1 MSLRTRI
8 AFSAA
13 AAVLAAI
20 ALFAA
25 GAYWLI
31 SERAYDRLD
40 SSLAETADKVA
51 EELEAPDL
59 GGRDF
64 AEPPTPGAPARPA
77 PGVGGSAKSRPTS
90 AGASSSS
97 ATWAAVSESELSRRS

>member
-1 MSLRTRI
+1 MSLRARI
-8 AFSAA
+8 ALSAA
-13 AAVLAAI
+13 VAVLAAV
-20 ALFAA
+20 ALFAV

-40 SSLAETADKVA
+40 RSLSETADRVA
-51 EELEAPDL
+51 AELAGPDL

-77 PGVGGSAKSRPTS
+77 PEAEADTPGTRVEVSTRPGRPLP
-90 AGASSSS
+90 AGRAP
-97 ATWAAVSESELSRRS
+97 